1 MEVFGG
7 PRQQRPLDTVSHP
20 RLQRASP
27 VNLQSKAGKEATKEL
42 LLISDMYTA
51 LYQRYNRE
59 LLATG
64 KISREA
70 VAMRKEIDKRAER
83 IYK

>member
-7 PRQQRPLDTVSHP
+7 TRQQRPLDQVSHP
-20 RLQRASP
+20 RLQRKTA

-59 LLATG
+59 LLQTG
-64 KISREA
+64 KISKEA